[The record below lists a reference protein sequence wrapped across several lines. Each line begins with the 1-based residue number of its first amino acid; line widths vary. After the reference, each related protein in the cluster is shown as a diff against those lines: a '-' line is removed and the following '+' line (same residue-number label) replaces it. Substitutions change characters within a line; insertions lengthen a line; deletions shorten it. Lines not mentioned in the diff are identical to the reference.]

1 MLNEKESKE
10 YRNQMEAV
18 SFNAWQQLSAKGAL
32 KKGTSFEKY
41 KKQLGLGDTKSSKID
56 KQEKEYVLK
65 TANSIAE
72 IIQRVQ
78 NGKQKNI

>member
-41 KKQLGLGDTKSSKID
+41 KKQMGLGDPKSSKIG
-56 KQEKEYVLK
+56 KQAKKEVVK
-65 TANSIAE
+65 TALTIH
-72 IIQRVQ
+72 QRVQ
-78 NGKQKNI
+78 RLQNVKQKNI